1 MPGSCSATPG
11 AIACCASPAERL
23 HARVVSTPPY
33 DDLRR
38 RLVRQLRDR
47 GAVRTERVGAAFA
60 RVPRHVFVPDV
71 PAEDVYADRSIAI
84 KLQDGVPIS
93 SSSQPAIMAE
103 MIEMLALRG
112 GEHVLEIGAGTG
124 YNAAVLAELVGASG
138 SVVTVDVDDELV
150 AAARRHL
157 DDAGYPH
164 VRTLCADGVLGD
176 AGAAPFDRIIAT
188 VGVEAVPPAWIAQ
201 LREGG
206 RLVAPLTIRGQQ
218 KVIAFART
226 ARGLESDAIVDAGF
240 IMLRGDAAHAETVAL
255 VLNEPGTTLRVHT
268 AYAPAVDVQAL
279 TRALRSKPRDEPPVR
294 RITIDDVWGGFALWL
309 GLSDAGFC
317 RLTARGPGADETA
330 VPNLAAGNGTPHAF
344 ASTVG
349 IAGDGE
355 LAVFAPRGMHD
366 VVVRR
371 FGDDR
376 GAVARVQRAIASWHD
391 AARPGNDSLL
401 VTVDVAGTTH
411 VAFGARRD
419 PA

>member
-1 MPGSCSATPG
+1 MPDSCSATPG
-11 AIACCASPAERL
+11 AIACCASPAERRR
-23 HARVVSTPPY
+23 ARVVTTPPY

-38 RLVRQLRDR
+38 RLVRQLRER
-47 GAVRTERVGAAFA
+47 GAVRTERVGVAFA
-60 RVPRHVFVPDV
+60 HVPRHVFVPGV
-71 PAEDVYADRSIAI
+71 PPEDVYADRSIAI
-84 KLQDGVPIS
+84 KLLDGIPIS

-112 GEHVLEIGAGTG
+112 GERVLEIGAGTG
-124 YNAAVLAELVGASG
+124 YNAAVLAELVGPSG

-150 AAARRHL
+150 ASARRHL
-157 DDAGYPH
+157 DDAGYAH

-176 AGAAPFDRIIAT
+176 AGTAPFDRIIAT
-188 VGVEAVPPAWIAQ
+188 VGVEALPAAWIAQ

-255 VLNEPGTTLRVHT
+255 ALDEPGTTLRVHT
-268 AYAPAVDVQAL
+268 AYASSADVHAL
-279 TRALRSKPRDEPPVR
+279 TRALRAKPRDTAPVR
-294 RITIDDVWGGFALWL
+294 RIAIDDVWGGFALWL
-309 GLSDAGFC
+309 GLNDAGFC
-317 RLTARGPGADETA
+317 RLTAQGPGAEETA
-330 VPNLAAGNGTPHAF
+330 VPNLAVANGTPDGF
-344 ASTVG
+344 ASTIG

-355 LAVFAPRGMHD
+355 LAVFAPRGMND

-376 GAVARVQRAIASWHD
+376 GAVTRLQRAIAGWDD
-391 AARPGNDSLL
+391 AARPGNGSLR
-401 VTVDVAGTTH
+401 VTVDVTGTTH
-411 VAFGARRD
+411 VAFGTRRD